1 MSYILFPVCL
11 LSMRENEQGK
21 IRERR
26 RIELFYA
33 VWLCRGNARKLDR
46 RKKKMVTFLL
56 VTNFLLK

>member
-46 RKKKMVTFLL
+46 KKKMVTFLL